1 MRTMQLNIA
10 GAPVQIRGGWLTV
23 GALILSLILM
33 PASIWLG
40 GWCFSLGLI
49 LFLIV
54 CITNSLVI
62 VGAENT
68 AYKET
73 LGKVSHKV
81 LMSGPRFVFPFI
93 TKVVMVNTKKNGYA
107 HQETNI
113 DPSDGFKLDV
123 SYTIFARLEP
133 TQVWRFAR
141 EYNLPI
147 DTNYLVD
154 YMQKILRDEY
164 VRYSCDELRTNA
176 ASRAIVQDEVHTKF
190 MDMVTDKL
198 DMSLFSELDVIIK
211 DYIYSPEYLALVERV
226 KKAEKE
232 AEAAKAEKE
241 AQIIEAEGVAKSTE
255 IIADADAKAIEK
267 KGSAENKVLKRKGEI
282 LTEKP
287 AISENEVAKHYP
299 QYVGGG
305 IMPTLSVKE
314 MLNGGST
321 TSSTPTPPTP

>member
-1 MRTMQLNIA
+1 MQLNIA

-176 ASRAIVQDEVHTKF
+176 ASRAIVQDEVHAKF

-267 KGSAENKVLKRKGEI
+267 KGSAENKVLRRKGEI
-282 LTEKP
+282 LTDKP

-299 QYVGGG
+299 QYVGGS

-314 MLNGGST
+314 MLNRT

>member
-1 MRTMQLNIA
+1 MQLNIA

-23 GALILSLILM
+23 GALVLSLILM
-33 PASIWLG
+33 PAGLWLG
-40 GWCFSLGLI
+40 GWCFLLGLI

-54 CITNSLVI
+54 CVTNSLVI

-81 LMSGPRFVFPFI
+81 LMSGPRWVLPFI
-93 TKVVMVNTKKNGYA
+93 TKVVMVNTKKNPYQ
-107 HQETNI
+107 HTETNI
-113 DPSDGFKLDV
+113 DPNDGFKLDV
-123 SYTIFARLEP
+123 SYTIFAKLAP

-154 YMQKILRDEY
+154 YMQKILRDTY
-164 VRYSCDELRTNA
+164 VKYSCDELRTNA
-176 ASRAIVQDEVHTKF
+176 DRRATVQDEVHTKF
-190 MDMVTDKL
+190 MDMVANKL
-198 DMSLFSELDVIIK
+198 DMSLFEELDMIIK

-232 AEAAKAEKE
+232 AEAAEAEKK
-241 AQIIEAEGVAKSTE
+241 AQIIQAEGVRRATEEVAKG
-255 IIADADAKAIEK
+255 DAAAIEA
-267 KGSAENKVLKRKGEI
+267 KGTAENKVLEEKGRI

-287 AISENEVAKHYP
+287 SISENEVAKHYP

-305 IMPTLSVKE
+305 VMPTLSIKE
-314 MLNGGST
+314 MLNSGST
-321 TSSTPTPPTP
+321 TPSTPTPPTP

>member
-1 MRTMQLNIA
+1 
-10 GAPVQIRGGWLTV
+10 
-23 GALILSLILM
+23 
-33 PASIWLG
+33 
-40 GWCFSLGLI
+40 
-49 LFLIV
+49 
-54 CITNSLVI
+54 VI

-73 LGKVSHKV
+73 LGKVSRKV
-81 LMSGPRFVFPFI
+81 LMSGPRWVLPFI

-198 DMSLFSELDVIIK
+198 DMALFSELDVIIK

-241 AQIIEAEGVAKSTE
+241 AQIIQAEGVRLATEEIAKG
-255 IIADADAKAIEK
+255 DAAAIEL
-267 KGSAENKVLKRKGEI
+267 KGSAENKVLRRKGEI
-282 LTEKP
+282 LTDKP

-299 QYVGGG
+299 QVIGGV
-305 IMPTLSVKE
+305 MPTLSIKE
-314 MLNGGST
+314 MLNSGST
-321 TSSTPTPPTP
+321 TPSTPTPPTP